1 VRGRSIPGGREG
13 RSPGTQESLRLAS
26 SLSPPPRS
34 RAMARKNGYTIAFNQ
49 EIVALG
55 IANFFGAAF
64 SA

>member
-1 VRGRSIPGGREG
+1 
-13 RSPGTQESLRLAS
+13 
-26 SLSPPPRS
+26 
-34 RAMARKNGYTIAFNQ
+34 MARKNGYTIAFNQ